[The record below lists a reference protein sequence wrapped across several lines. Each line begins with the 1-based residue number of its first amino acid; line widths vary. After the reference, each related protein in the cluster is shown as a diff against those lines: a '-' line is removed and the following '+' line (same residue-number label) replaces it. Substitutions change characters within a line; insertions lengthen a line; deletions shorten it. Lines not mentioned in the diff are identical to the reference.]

1 MIEGSA
7 IKDAGAHAQAPAG
20 ARTIDGTGK
29 FLIPGMIDA
38 HIHLR
43 GGAAAQAPAAEQ
55 ERDGISRAAE
65 LYLRRRHDGL
75 RRREPVS
82 EFIMG
87 LRAKERSGA
96 IVSPRIFAT
105 GGTVASP
112 NGHGGPYNIE
122 AWPGDRRLLDE
133 HLATK
138 PDLAKIGQ
146 DEHGWGT
153 RPQISQLPE
162 DLLEKIIRYYHSKGV
177 RIIIHVSNEHNAIEA
192 IYAGADTL
200 AHPIIQAPMSEEYV
214 RMMSVKHVPT
224 VSTLTIGEN
233 YSRVADHPEFLDQPL
248 YRDTIEAA
256 ERQMLKTE
264 ESAKQKENRW
274 AAWMKVM
281 TPVAQDNMKRL
292 NDAGKDIVAAG
303 TDQSSGPALHRE
315 LELLVGGGI
324 SPADTIVI
332 ATRNA
337 ARALGKLDE
346 LGTIE
351 AGKLADVVLLKADP
365 TKDINNA
372 KLVDTVIKNGQ
383 VIDRSQAGSAGQP
396 AGHDT
401 ATAVGSR
408 ISGRRRPSEG
418 VMARRIT
425 GSTMGALVLW
435 AAAASAQAGRRSS
448 RRRTCS
454 RSARSP
460 AASRWRSRPPDAGR
474 LRPHRSGRRV
484 ERAGAAADRPRQRPG
499 ARQRRPAP
507 PRALTSGAA
516 HSAFPVWSPDGRRLA
531 FIREEQGRGRA
542 VVWDAERDR

>member
-1 MIEGSA
+1 MKRRLISLPALTAAVAVATALASA
-7 IKDAGAHAQAPAG
+7 QSGTVTAIRGVTLIDGTGRAPVPNATVVIDGTTIREAGANVQVPAG
-20 ARTIDGTGK
+20 ARTIDGAGK

-43 GGAAAQAPAAEQ
+43 GGRGQGTSPADQ
-55 ERDGISRAAE
+55 ERDGVRALHSY
-65 LYLRRRHDGL
+65 LYAGVTTIFDAGNR
-75 RRREPVS
+75 S
-82 EFIMG
+82 EYIMG
-87 LRAKERSGA
+87 LRDKERRGA

-112 NGHGGPYNIE
+112 NGHGGPYNVE
-122 AWPGDRRLLDE
+122 AWPGDRKLLDD

-153 RPQISQLPE
+153 RPQINQLPD

-177 RIIIHVSNEHNAIEA
+177 RIIIHVSNEHNALSA

-200 AHPIIQAPMSEEYV
+200 AHPIIQAPMSDEYV

-233 YSRVADHPEFLDQPL
+233 YSRLADHPEFVDQPL
-248 YRDTIEAA
+248 YRDTLEGD
-256 ERQMLKTE
+256 ERQRLKTE

-292 NDAGKDIVAAG
+292 NETGKDIVAAG

-315 LELLVGGGI
+315 LELLVGAGI

-351 AGKLADVVLLKADP
+351 AGKLADLVLLKADP

-383 VIDRSQAGSAGQP
+383 VVDRAKLDLP
-396 AGHDT
+396 
-401 ATAVGSR
+401 VNR
-408 ISGRRRPSEG
+408 K
-418 VMARRIT
+418 
-425 GSTMGALVLW
+425 
-435 AAAASAQAGRRSS
+435 
-448 RRRTCS
+448 
-454 RSARSP
+454 
-460 AASRWRSRPPDAGR
+460 PPT
-474 LRPHRSGRRV
+474 
-484 ERAGAAADRPRQRPG
+484 Q
-499 ARQRRPAP
+499 
-507 PRALTSGAA
+507 
-516 HSAFPVWSPDGRRLA
+516 
-531 FIREEQGRGRA
+531 
-542 VVWDAERDR
+542 

>member
-1 MIEGSA
+1 MMNRILSLTSGVLVAGALASAQGGAVLVVRNVTLVDGTGRGSVADATVVIEGNK
-7 IKDAGAHAQAPAG
+7 IKDAGPHVQAPPG

-29 FLIPGMIDA
+29 FMIPGLIDA
-38 HIHLR
+38 HVHLR
-43 GGAAAQAPAAEQ
+43 GGRGAGTVSDQ
-55 ERDGISRAAE
+55 ERDGVRALHGY
-65 LYLRRRHDGL
+65 LYAGVTTIYDAGNRPD
-75 RRREPVS
+75 
-82 EFIMG
+82 FIMG

-112 NGHGGPYNIE
+112 NGHGGPYNVE
-122 AWPGDRRLLDE
+122 AWPGDRKLLDE

-138 PDLAKIGQ
+138 PDMAKIGQ

-153 RPQISQLPE
+153 RPQINQLAD

-177 RIIIHVSNEHNAIEA
+177 RIVIHISNEHNALEA

-200 AHPIIQAPMSEEYV
+200 AHPIIQAPMSEQYV
-214 RMMSVKHVPT
+214 NMMRVKHVPT
-224 VSTLTIGEN
+224 ISTLTIGDN
-233 YSRVADHPEFLDQPL
+233 YSRLADHPEFLDQPL

-292 NDAGKDIVAAG
+292 NDVGKDIVAAG

-315 LELLVGGGI
+315 LELLVGSGI

-337 ARALGKLDE
+337 ARALGRLDE

-351 AGKLADVVLLKADP
+351 AGKLADLVLLRADP

-372 KLVDTVIKNGQ
+372 KLVEMVIKNGQ
-383 VIDRSQAGSAGQP
+383 IIDRSKLDLP
-396 AGHDT
+396 VNRRT
-401 ATAVGSR
+401 AT
-408 ISGRRRPSEG
+408 
-418 VMARRIT
+418 
-425 GSTMGALVLW
+425 
-435 AAAASAQAGRRSS
+435 Q
-448 RRRTCS
+448 
-454 RSARSP
+454 
-460 AASRWRSRPPDAGR
+460 
-474 LRPHRSGRRV
+474 
-484 ERAGAAADRPRQRPG
+484 
-499 ARQRRPAP
+499 
-507 PRALTSGAA
+507 
-516 HSAFPVWSPDGRRLA
+516 
-531 FIREEQGRGRA
+531 
-542 VVWDAERDR
+542 

>member
-1 MIEGSA
+1 MMKRLFSLAALVISGVVLASAQGGNVIVIRNATLIDGTGRGAVPGATVIIEGGTITA
-7 IKDAGAHAQAPAG
+7 AGAGVQAPAG
-20 ARTIDGTGK
+20 ARVIDGTGK

-43 GGAAAQAPAAEQ
+43 GGRGAGTSAADQ
-55 ERDGISRAAE
+55 ERDGTRALHSY
-65 LYLRRRHDGL
+65 LYAGVTSVFDAGNR
-75 RRREPVS
+75 S
-82 EFIMG
+82 EYIMG
-87 LRAKERSGA
+87 LRAKERSGTL
-96 IVSPRIFAT
+96 VSPRIFAT

-122 AWPGDRRLLDE
+122 AWPGDRKLLDD

-153 RPQISQLPE
+153 RPQINQLPD
-162 DLLEKIIRYYHSKGV
+162 DLLEKIIRYYHSNGV
-177 RIIIHVSNEHNAIEA
+177 RIIIHTSNEHNSIEA

-200 AHPIIQAPMSEEYV
+200 AHPIIQAPMSEQYLK
-214 RMMSVKHVPT
+214 MMSIKHVPT

-233 YSRVADHPEFLDQPL
+233 YSRLADHPEFVDQPL
-248 YRDTIEAA
+248 YQDTIEAD
-256 ERQMLKTE
+256 ERRRLKTE

-281 TPVAQDNMKRL
+281 TPVAQENMKRL
-292 NDAGKDIVAAG
+292 NDTGKDIVAAG

-315 LELLVGGGI
+315 LELLVGAGI
-324 SPADTIVI
+324 TPADTIVI

-383 VIDRSQAGSAGQP
+383 IIDRSKLDLP
-396 AGHDT
+396 
-401 ATAVGSR
+401 VNR
-408 ISGRRRPSEG
+408 K
-418 VMARRIT
+418 
-425 GSTMGALVLW
+425 
-435 AAAASAQAGRRSS
+435 
-448 RRRTCS
+448 
-454 RSARSP
+454 
-460 AASRWRSRPPDAGR
+460 
-474 LRPHRSGRRV
+474 
-484 ERAGAAADRPRQRPG
+484 
-499 ARQRRPAP
+499 AP
-507 PRALTSGAA
+507 T
-516 HSAFPVWSPDGRRLA
+516 
-531 FIREEQGRGRA
+531 Q
-542 VVWDAERDR
+542 

>member
-1 MIEGSA
+1 MKLRFTSLVALAVVAAATALVSA
-7 IKDAGAHAQAPAG
+7 QSGMVTAIRGVTLIDGTGRAPIPNATVVIDGAKIREAGANVAVPAG
-20 ARTIDGTGK
+20 ARTIDGAGK

-43 GGAAAQAPAAEQ
+43 GGRGRDTSPADQ
-55 ERDGISRAAE
+55 EREGVRALHSY
-65 LYLRRRHDGL
+65 LYAGVTSVFDAGNR
-75 RRREPVS
+75 S
-82 EFIMG
+82 EYIMG
-87 LRAKERSGA
+87 LRDKERRGA
-96 IVSPRIFAT
+96 IASPRIFAT

-122 AWPGDRRLLDE
+122 AWPGDRKLLDD

-153 RPQISQLPE
+153 RPQINQLPD

-177 RIIIHVSNEHNAIEA
+177 RIIIHVSNEHNAIAA

-200 AHPIIQAPMSEEYV
+200 GHPIIQAPMSDEYV
-214 RMMSVKHVPT
+214 RLMAVKHVPT

-233 YSRVADHPEFLDQPL
+233 YSRLADHPEFVDQPL
-248 YRDTIEAA
+248 YRDTLEAE
-256 ERQMLKTE
+256 ERQRLKTE

-292 NDAGKDIVAAG
+292 NETGKDIVAAG
-303 TDQSSGPALHRE
+303 TDQSSGPAFHRE

-383 VIDRSQAGSAGQP
+383 VVDRAKLDLP
-396 AGHDT
+396 
-401 ATAVGSR
+401 VNR
-408 ISGRRRPSEG
+408 K
-418 VMARRIT
+418 
-425 GSTMGALVLW
+425 
-435 AAAASAQAGRRSS
+435 
-448 RRRTCS
+448 
-454 RSARSP
+454 
-460 AASRWRSRPPDAGR
+460 PPT
-474 LRPHRSGRRV
+474 
-484 ERAGAAADRPRQRPG
+484 Q
-499 ARQRRPAP
+499 
-507 PRALTSGAA
+507 
-516 HSAFPVWSPDGRRLA
+516 
-531 FIREEQGRGRA
+531 
-542 VVWDAERDR
+542 